1 MNESTELRIKK
12 NRRRIFD
19 ADSFVRFNT
28 AQTLVGRSAIEENR
42 TLALESFA
50 AESSGNGTLL
60 SATFDDVIRNR
71 LAILEQLEPSSPE
84 EERFKNAMTNRARI
98 EGIER
103 RAQANR
109 NALKINEMLG
119 QVNKLMVEINVLI
132 TEHNNEFFDVID
144 DLSNSNAAWIDG
156 ELERNMKAAN
166 PAANDQMIT
175 ENTSRVTEVRERA
188 EGNRVKIMELY
199 DAESGSRA
207 ALEKDLEDVMEL
219 RSQIVALREK
229 IVANQHR
236 VADGIAVL

>member
-1 MNESTELRIKK
+1 MNESTEQRIKK

-60 SATFDDVIRNR
+60 SATFDDVVRNR
-71 LAILEQLEPSSPE
+71 LAILEQLEPSNPE
-84 EERFKNAMTNRARI
+84 EERFKGAMTNRARI

-144 DLSNSNAAWIDG
+144 ELSNSNAAWIDG

-166 PAANDQMIT
+166 PASNDQMIT

-199 DAESGSRA
+199 EAESGSRA